1 MGWIVE
7 PTPGMFRL
15 GPYVCQ
21 EFRTDT
27 ISEPTNV
34 VDAMNRPAFW
44 SMDGQYFILS
54 MSRNWRFMNLNL
66 KLHPTTEFTP
76 TRSLFVHCNVGTSST
91 VGNQVNDL
99 LREIKYR
106 THETTDFEPQHIQYL
121 PVRSKLMEIVET
133 RVTETNGDLVA
144 FGTGQILLTLHFK
157 KGWSTSTQGEK
168 TECPFSWRC
177 RVMPTDE
184 NFLKIKPIRSRFV
197 YLIPCIYPAINGK
210 WAWALFRCRIRK
222 STCTIWSRKET
233 TWWGSNGSR
242 PFPPQSIMTVTSR
255 P

>member
-1 MGWIVE
+1 MLNFANVDYTHQVAEVKWGKNLALKMGWIVE
-7 PTPGMFRL
+7 PTPGTFRL

-27 ISEPTNV
+27 IPEPTNV

-54 MSRNWRFMNLNL
+54 MSRNWRFVNLNL
-66 KLHPTTEFTP
+66 KFHPTTEFTP
-76 TRSLFVHCNVGTSST
+76 SRSLFVHCNVGTSST

-106 THETTDFEPQHIQYL
+106 THETTHFEPQHIQYL

-133 RVTETNGDLVA
+133 QVTETNGDLVA

-157 KGWSTSTQGEK
+157 KG
-168 TECPFSWRC
+168 
-177 RVMPTDE
+177 
-184 NFLKIKPIRSRFV
+184 
-197 YLIPCIYPAINGK
+197 
-210 WAWALFRCRIRK
+210 
-222 STCTIWSRKET
+222 
-233 TWWGSNGSR
+233 
-242 PFPPQSIMTVTSR
+242 
-255 P
+255 